1 MNLFAFTVG
10 KLSAFGNFLL
20 YTVMQFITDQNVNI
34 TNNYPLLT
42 NLYL

>member
-1 MNLFAFTVG
+1 MNIFAFTVG

-34 TNNYPLLT
+34 NKQLSTADKFIL
-42 NLYL
+42 

>member
-20 YTVMQFITDQNVNI
+20 YTVMTDQNVNI
-34 TNNYPLLT
+34 NKQLSTADKFIL
-42 NLYL
+42 